1 MPQPPGTVAAMGW
14 EPLPDDRRT
23 IRPVSTSL
31 DRLRRTLGLARSDTF
46 AQVEESW
53 TQLVGP
59 RLAPHAQ
66 PRSLRDGVLVVVAQD
81 PAVVEHFRWSA
92 NDLAQAVNA
101 VCGGAEVTSVEVRV
115 GPLEDVVAE
124 SGPDQP
130 ESL

>member
-1 MPQPPGTVAAMGW
+1 MGW

-23 IRPVSTSL
+23 IRPVSASV
-31 DRLRRTLGLARSDTF
+31 DRLRRTLGLARADTF

-81 PAVVEHFRWSA
+81 PAVVEHLRWSA

-101 VCGGAEVTSVEVRV
+101 VCGGDEVASVEVRV
-115 GPLEDVVAE
+115 GPLDGHADEPGRDR
-124 SGPDQP
+124 P
-130 ESL
+130 ESQ

>member
-1 MPQPPGTVAAMGW
+1 MGW

-53 TQLVGP
+53 TQLVGQ

-66 PRSLRDGVLVVVAQD
+66 PRSLRDGVLIVVVQD
-81 PAVVEHFRWSA
+81 PAVAEHFRWSA
-92 NDLAQAVNA
+92 NDLMQAVNA
-101 VCGGAEVTSVEVRV
+101 VCGGAEVSSVEVRV
-115 GPLEDVVAE
+115 GPLEDDGPRP
-124 SGPDQP
+124 GPDRP
-130 ESL
+130 EPQ

>member
-1 MPQPPGTVAAMGW
+1 MGW

-23 IRPVSTSL
+23 IRPVTSSL
-31 DRLRRTLGLARSDTF
+31 ERLRRTLGLARSDTF

-53 TQLVGP
+53 TQLVGQ

-81 PAVVEHFRWSA
+81 PAVAEHLRWSA

-101 VCGGAEVTSVEVRV
+101 VCGSDQVTSVDVRV
-115 GPLEDVVAE
+115 GPLEATVDRP
-124 SGPDQP
+124 SSDRPTSQ
-130 ESL
+130 

>member
-1 MPQPPGTVAAMGW
+1 MAW

-23 IRPVSTSL
+23 IRPVTASL

-53 TQLVGP
+53 TQLVGQ

-81 PAVVEHFRWSA
+81 PAVAEHFKWSA
-92 NDLAQAVNA
+92 TDLVEAVNA
-101 VCGGAEVTSVEVRV
+101 VCGGDEVTSVVVRV
-115 GPLEDVVAE
+115 GPLEAE
-124 SGPDQP
+124 TADSAVDRP
-130 ESL
+130 ESQ

>member
-1 MPQPPGTVAAMGW
+1 MGW

-53 TQLVGP
+53 TQLVGQ

-81 PAVVEHFRWSA
+81 PAVAEHFKWSA
-92 NDLAQAVNA
+92 NDLVEAVNS
-101 VCGGAEVTSVEVRV
+101 VCGGAEVTSVVVRV
-115 GPLEDVVAE
+115 GPLED
-124 SGPDQP
+124 GPDEALADRPGSQ
-130 ESL
+130 

>member
-1 MPQPPGTVAAMGW
+1 MGW

-23 IRPVSTSL
+23 IRPVTTSL

-53 TQLVGP
+53 TQLVGQ

-81 PAVVEHFRWSA
+81 PAVAEHFRWSSA
-92 NDLAQAVNA
+92 DLAEAVNA

-115 GPLEDVVAE
+115 GPLEDGVHE
-124 SGPDQP
+124 PGPNRP
-130 ESL
+130 ESQ